1 MSENRNPESCNK
13 ACDSCGVAD
22 CASRKAGGFRIEPNS
37 ASSIKKII
45 GVISGK
51 GGVGK
56 SFVTSLLASQL
67 TRDGYKCAV
76 LDGDITG
83 PSQAK
88 AFGITE
94 KACGNGEVLFPAV
107 TKTGISVIST
117 NMLLEREDQPV
128 IWRGPMVAN
137 ILKQFYQ
144 EVLWED
150 IDYMFVDM
158 PPGTSD
164 VPLTLF
170 QSIPLDGIVI
180 VTSPQ
185 ELVSMVVEKAINM
198 ASMMN
203 IKVLGLIENMSYA
216 VCPYCGEKLL
226 IFGQSHIAATA
237 EKFGLPVLA
246 TIPIDP
252 AIAEHADS
260 GMIEDLVVKEIEP
273 AADFIKNI

>member
-1 MSENRNPESCNK
+1 MSENKNPETCGRT
-13 ACDSCGVAD
+13 CESCGVAD
-22 CASRKAGGFRIEPNS
+22 CASRRPASFLIETNS

-45 GVISGK
+45 GVVSGK

-56 SFVTSLLASQL
+56 SFVTSLLAAEMN
-67 TRDGYKCAV
+67 RMGYRTAV

-94 KACGNGEVLFPAV
+94 KACGNGELLFPAV
-107 TKTGISVIST
+107 TKTGIRVIST

-150 IDYMFVDM
+150 IDFMFVDM

-170 QSIPLDGIVI
+170 QSIPLDGILI

-203 IKVLGLIENMSYA
+203 VRVLGLIENMSYA
-216 VCPYCGEKLL
+216 VCPHCGEKMYL
-226 IFGQSHIAATA
+226 FGQSHIGATA

-246 TIPIDP
+246 CIPLDP

-260 GMIEDLVVKEIEP
+260 GMIEDLIVKEIEP
-273 AADFIKNI
+273 AADFVKNI